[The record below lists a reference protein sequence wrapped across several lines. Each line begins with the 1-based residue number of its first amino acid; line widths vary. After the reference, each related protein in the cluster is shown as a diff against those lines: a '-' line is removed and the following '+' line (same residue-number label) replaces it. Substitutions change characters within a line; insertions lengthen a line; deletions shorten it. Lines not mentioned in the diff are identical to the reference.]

1 MIQLYEE
8 TENAERRRKAE
19 ERESERR
26 NEVVLLFLCK
36 RCDKCLTFH
45 SAKSKT
51 KFYLPSLMQR
61 RWKVERQTDR
71 GKQKKK
77 EKRLEETRL
86 NFALFIV
93 IVSANID
100 I

>member
-1 MIQLYEE
+1 MFDFSLQPNPKPNC
-8 TENAERRRKAE
+8 T
-19 ERESERR
+19 
-26 NEVVLLFLCK
+26 CK
-36 RCDKCLTFH
+36 H
-45 SAKSKT
+45 
-51 KFYLPSLMQR
+51 
-61 RWKVERQTDR
+61 RWKNERQTDI
-71 GKQKKK
+71 GKQKKR

>member
-1 MIQLYEE
+1 M
-8 TENAERRRKAE
+8 
-19 ERESERR
+19 
-26 NEVVLLFLCK
+26 
-36 RCDKCLTFH
+36 TFH
-45 SAKSKT
+45 LAKSKT
-51 KFYLPSLMQR
+51 KFYLH
-61 RWKVERQTDR
+61 RWKIERQTDR
-71 GKQKKK
+71 GKQKKR

>member
-1 MIQLYEE
+1 M
-8 TENAERRRKAE
+8 
-19 ERESERR
+19 
-26 NEVVLLFLCK
+26 
-36 RCDKCLTFH
+36 TFH

-71 GKQKKK
+71 GKQKKR